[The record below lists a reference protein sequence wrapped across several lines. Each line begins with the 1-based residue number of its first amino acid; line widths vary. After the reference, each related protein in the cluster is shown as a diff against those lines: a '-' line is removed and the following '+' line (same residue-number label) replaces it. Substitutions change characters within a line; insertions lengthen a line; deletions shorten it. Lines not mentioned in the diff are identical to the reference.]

1 MNNCIDEGTL
11 QAWFDGELAADEA
24 ANVAAH
30 LNFCAHCAAAASTV
44 EAESLILSEAL
55 ATEFAATVP
64 TEALRQRVDSAVAGL
79 HQTKAPVVSVS
90 RWSAFTEFFGSF
102 RPLAYASVVAMIV
115 LVAIVGF
122 VYLKNQKTTT
132 VANTNNAPTTN
143 RAAQQESPR
152 QVKNQSP
159 EQIKNPTPPKSPELA
174 VNRTPKRFTRTK
186 PVEPDARSIVWQERQ
201 YETAIAKLN
210 DALKT
215 QPPMRPALQVEYE
228 YNIAVIDSAIATTRD
243 AARKNPKD
251 PLANQFMLAAYQSKV
266 DFMNQIADAR
276 GLEK

>member
-1 MNNCIDEGTL
+1 MKNCIDEGNL
-11 QAWFDGELAADEA
+11 QAWLDGELAADEA
-24 ANVAAH
+24 ANFASH
-30 LNFCAHCAAAASTV
+30 LNICAQCAAAATTA

-55 ATEFAATVP
+55 ANEFAATVP
-64 TEALRQRVDSAVAGL
+64 TEALRRRLDSAVAGL
-79 HQTKAPVVSVS
+79 HQTKAPAASGS

-102 RPLAYASVVAMIV
+102 RPLAYASVAAIIV
-115 LVAIVGF
+115 LAAIVGF
-122 VYLKNQKTTT
+122 VYLKKDRTNSIAKDNQPPVVTP
-132 VANTNNAPTTN
+132 AP
-143 RAAQQESPR
+143 QG
-152 QVKNQSP
+152 SP
-159 EQIKNPTPPKSPELA
+159 EQIVQQPHDSVLNPVPSTSPELT
-174 VNRTPKRFTRTK
+174 VSYKPKPMRRPK
-186 PVEPDARSIVWQERQ
+186 AAEPDATSLAWQQSQ
-201 YETAIAKLN
+201 YENAIAKLN

-251 PLANQFMLAAYQSKV
+251 PLANQFMLAAYQSKI